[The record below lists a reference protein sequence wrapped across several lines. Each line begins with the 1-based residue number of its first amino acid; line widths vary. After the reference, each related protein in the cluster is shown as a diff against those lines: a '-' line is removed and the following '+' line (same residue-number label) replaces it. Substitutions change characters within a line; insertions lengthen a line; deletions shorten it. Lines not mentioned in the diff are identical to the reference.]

1 MFLISKQ
8 SSRPDSWK
16 EINTQYRGRKTDKLF
31 RCSNKREP
39 VKNKSLYALDFIEY
53 TVTRMPAKSA
63 GKTRLSDSGLV
74 RQAAIPVRVGI
85 SNGRRRHESSA
96 HQSTFRHRPIRL
108 PRRPA
113 VGHFALVTY
122 HNRLLQQTRI
132 FPLLRP
138 PLSTT
143 TFDHDSRLLA
153 PTRLAATRIA
163 RRRGPFRVPLVWKR
177 GPKGNGVG
185 TRVPPTKNFESF
197 FLSLRFPRINRPET

>member
-143 TFDHDSRLLA
+143 IHVSSPPPDSPLLVSRA
-153 PTRLAATRIA
+153 VAVRFAFPSFGNEDRKGTVLARVFLQRKISNLFS
-163 RRRGPFRVPLVWKR
+163 FRYA
-177 GPKGNGVG
+177 
-185 TRVPPTKNFESF
+185 
-197 FLSLRFPRINRPET
+197 SLE

>member
-143 TFDHDSRLLA
+143 IHVSSPPPDSPLLVSRA
-153 PTRLAATRIA
+153 VAVRFAFPSFGKEDRKGTVLARVFLQRKISNLFS
-163 RRRGPFRVPLVWKR
+163 FRYA
-177 GPKGNGVG
+177 
-185 TRVPPTKNFESF
+185 
-197 FLSLRFPRINRPET
+197 SLE

>member
-1 MFLISKQ
+1 MH
-8 SSRPDSWK
+8 
-16 EINTQYRGRKTDKLF
+16 
-31 RCSNKREP
+31 
-39 VKNKSLYALDFIEY
+39 

-85 SNGRRRHESSA
+85 SNGRHRHESSA

-122 HNRLLQQTRI
+122 HNRLLHQTRI
-132 FPLLRP
+132 FPLPRP

-143 TFDHDSRLLA
+143 IHVSSPPPSYRAPSRSVSRSPRLE
-153 PTRLAATRIA
+153 TRTERERCWHACSTNEKFRIFFSLPSNKSTRNLNF
-163 RRRGPFRVPLVWKR
+163 FR
-177 GPKGNGVG
+177 
-185 TRVPPTKNFESF
+185 FSF
-197 FLSLRFPRINRPET
+197 AS